1 MVIIHQSMTKT
12 DHTLNTKVQ
21 YILSV
26 FVFVTLGVHPF
37 ISIAQE
43 KKDSVVIRLHEVII
57 QSQHVA
63 DSRKL
68 LSASLSIINK
78 TSLQI
83 SPKIDILKEAEQATP
98 GLFITGKGI
107 MGAGAGPLSSGKISM
122 RGLMSSSNSSTQILI
137 DGVPMMMGLFGHP
150 LTDAIEQSNVER
162 IDVLRGPSSTLY
174 GGNALAGAINIISST
189 PSYDQNSQNISASV
203 QWGSFATVKR
213 SFSASIGREKYFIQ
227 AGYSHNATDGYRDH
241 SDFTSDD
248 YFFRS
253 GINFSKHFQR
263 IFSIYRSNA
272 TSNDPGTID
281 APFLTITHVQRT
293 LASYK
298 LINNY
303 SGLKGGLTLYY
314 QDGINHFSDGWNS
327 KDYLGG
333 ARLEEQ
339 FSLFTGNTILA
350 GSEARWY
357 GGKGSPVGFPTSP
370 LNDVWIRQTEQSA
383 FIIMQQKTNKML
395 SFNAGLRTDYHCLFG
410 FTTSPSAG
418 ATLSVSTGTL
428 IRGLFSQGFRNPTIG
443 ELYYFPPANITLKPE
458 KAGNFELGVT
468 SKLLKDR
475 LSIDFTLFSTK
486 ASDLIFTVPSPGSV
500 PPVKNLNAKKVSNTG
515 LELSTHFVIGVMKQN
530 PNESDD
536 QSDVQNTTTGLS
548 ESNKKNNDLMITH
561 NGMFSTA
568 RISINYMYLQQ
579 DETPLPYSP
588 KHKLTAQLQTS
599 VKRLQI
605 NMEYQFI
612 SGMYTDYPAMTLTKY
627 SVVDVALLYPLMRRI
642 QLKVTG
648 NNLFDEKYQIMKGY
662 PMPGR
667 ILMGGVS
674 VNLFK

>member
-1 MVIIHQSMTKT
+1 MVIIHQLMAQI

-26 FVFVTLGVHPF
+26 FVFVTLGIHPF
-37 ISIAQE
+37 MSIAQE
-43 KKDSVVIRLHEVII
+43 KKDSVAIRLHEVII
-57 QSQHVA
+57 QSQRVA

-68 LSASLSIINK
+68 LPASLSIINK

-150 LTDAIEQSNVER
+150 LTDAIEQSNIER

-189 PSYDQNSQNISASV
+189 PSYDQNSQCLSASV

-213 SFSASIGREKYFIQ
+213 SFTASIGRAKYFIQ

-241 SDFTSDD
+241 SAFTSDD

-272 TSNDPGTID
+272 TTNDPGSID

-383 FIIMQQKTNKML
+383 FITLQQKAGEL
-395 SFNAGLRTDYHCLFG
+395 LAFNAGLRTDHHSLFG
-410 FTTSPSAG
+410 FYNQP
-418 ATLSVSTGTL
+418 LSRSNAFCKYWHIDKGIV
-428 IRGLFSQGFRNPTIG
+428 FSGFQ
-443 ELYYFPPANITLKPE
+443 KPDYRR
-458 KAGNFELGVT
+458 VV
-468 SKLLKDR
+468 
-475 LSIDFTLFSTK
+475 LFSTC
-486 ASDLIFTVPSPGSV
+486 
-500 PPVKNLNAKKVSNTG
+500 
-515 LELSTHFVIGVMKQN
+515 
-530 PNESDD
+530 
-536 QSDVQNTTTGLS
+536 
-548 ESNKKNNDLMITH
+548 
-561 NGMFSTA
+561 
-568 RISINYMYLQQ
+568 
-579 DETPLPYSP
+579 
-588 KHKLTAQLQTS
+588 
-599 VKRLQI
+599 
-605 NMEYQFI
+605 
-612 SGMYTDYPAMTLTKY
+612 
-627 SVVDVALLYPLMRRI
+627 
-642 QLKVTG
+642 
-648 NNLFDEKYQIMKGY
+648 
-662 PMPGR
+662 
-667 ILMGGVS
+667 
-674 VNLFK
+674 